1 MVIYSP
7 DDPDAGRCLFRY
19 RGSYHFFEA
28 PGLNKSKPVSPAK
41 ALINRFVTGPGTGDD
56 GRIPFTSRTGVTQVA
71 LEVMKN
77 SSD

>member
-1 MVIYSP
+1 MT
-7 DDPDAGRCLFRY
+7 RT
-19 RGSYHFFEA
+19 RGDVFLAVGIISYLQP
-28 PGLNKSKPVSPAK
+28 PGLNKSKPVSSAK
-41 ALINRFVTGPGTGDD
+41 ALINRFVTGPGTGDN

>member
-1 MVIYSP
+1 MVITSP
-7 DDPDAGRCLFRY
+7 DDLDAGRCLFRY
-19 RGSYHFFEA
+19 RGSHHFFEP
-28 PGLNKSKPVSPAK
+28 PGLNKSKPVSSAK
-41 ALINRFVTGPGTGDD
+41 ALINRLVTGPGTGDD